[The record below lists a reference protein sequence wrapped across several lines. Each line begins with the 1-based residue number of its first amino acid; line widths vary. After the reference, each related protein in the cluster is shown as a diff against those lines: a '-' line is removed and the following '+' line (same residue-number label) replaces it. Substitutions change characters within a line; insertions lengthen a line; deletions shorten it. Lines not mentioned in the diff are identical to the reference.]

1 MSLSALARFFPGGHN
16 RVMRKSMRQILLSA
30 AMLVSVTATSQAQS
44 DSVLTR
50 VLSDSSSLLGRIYSD
65 STRLP
70 SPKRPIGSIRL
81 ASSTGG
87 FMFGMLLGGYTGYE
101 VGSRDCTTKCRNPTG
116 DALLAGGAIG
126 GALGAAIGAAFLDLR
141 SVCRFDGRIMRTLIG
156 SGAGASALFLAAGG
170 LDRDGRSA
178 FFIPLGAIGGS
189 LVTLGRCW
197 KSRY

>member
-1 MSLSALARFFPGGHN
+1 MMTRLPSLL
-16 RVMRKSMRQILLSA
+16 VVSA
-30 AMLVSVTATSQAQS
+30 AMVMLVPSTASAQS

-70 SPKRPIGSIRL
+70 SAKRSIGPIRL

-87 FMFGMLLGGYTGYE
+87 FMFGMVLGGYAGYE
-101 VGSRDCTTKCRNPTG
+101 IASRDCTTKCRNPSG
-116 DALLAGGAIG
+116 DGLLRGGAIG
-126 GALGAAIGAAFLDLR
+126 GALGAALGAAFLDLR

-156 SGAGASALFLAAGG
+156 SGLGASALFLAAGG
-170 LDRDGRSA
+170 LDSDGRSA

-189 LVTLGRCW
+189 LGTLGRCW
-197 KSRY
+197 RSRY